1 MLEVSGC
8 GAGCASSRRAAVCT
22 AAEKHIT
29 HRTATARELRGSNR
43 TAGAGAQLAG
53 QLDAQQLPCG
63 KNEHSRAINSRTGRQ
78 TPRRAAQRAA
88 QVCGS
93 PQCPAAVFER
103 IHWLPKAYLRVHDI
117 RKGLYGSR
125 KGRGRVRRRGGDG
138 EGTKAAPTSGLIS
151 QARSTAGCCRFFQ
164 AAAIRTA
171 CARTA
176 SPARDRCSKSM
187 RMRRDWESPAKP
199 PKRRQRNSEGLKK
212 ERLTFRT
219 CCPPSSAKM
228 LFVNTAVRAVRFRNA
243 LCVSSVQ
250 LKIRLRSNAYG
261 CASRACSSAVSCA
274 VSCATSCESELQSRL
289 GSSLTIREFSL
300 CVAKVQ
306 GRSRNFGEPRASQL
320 IYFPRCLRSLPSAHR
335 RACTRKTRVC

>member
-53 QLDAQQLPCG
+53 QLD
-63 KNEHSRAINSRTGRQ
+63 
-78 TPRRAAQRAA
+78 AQRAA

-187 RMRRDWESPAKP
+187 RMRRDWEFPAKP

-261 CASRACSSAVSCA
+261 C
-274 VSCATSCESELQSRL
+274 
-289 GSSLTIREFSL
+289 
-300 CVAKVQ
+300 
-306 GRSRNFGEPRASQL
+306 
-320 IYFPRCLRSLPSAHR
+320 
-335 RACTRKTRVC
+335 